1 MSTAWSD
8 DDALFRA
15 LGEALAEES
24 VVPDS
29 VTRSGRAV
37 FTWRTVDAELS
48 ALRYDSADESA
59 PAPGARPPVLVR
71 ADGPPRRSLTFE
83 TSTLTMELD
92 LEYDP
97 DALRGQLVPT
107 ADDDVPAYVVVERP
121 DTDASTVDVDE
132 VGYFAVEPFP
142 LDRPFRLRCAG
153 TVTPWIS

>member
-1 MSTAWSD
+1 MPTAWSD
-8 DDALFRA
+8 DDALLRA
-15 LGEALAEES
+15 LGEALAEQTA
-24 VVPDS
+24 VPES
-29 VTRSGRAV
+29 VTRAGRAV

-48 ALRYDSADESA
+48 ALRYDSADD
-59 PAPGARPPVLVR
+59 RPPVLVR

-97 DALRGQLVPT
+97 DALRGQLVAT
-107 ADDDVPAYVVVERP
+107 ADVEIPAYVVVERP
-121 DTDASTVDVDE
+121 DADGSTVDVDA